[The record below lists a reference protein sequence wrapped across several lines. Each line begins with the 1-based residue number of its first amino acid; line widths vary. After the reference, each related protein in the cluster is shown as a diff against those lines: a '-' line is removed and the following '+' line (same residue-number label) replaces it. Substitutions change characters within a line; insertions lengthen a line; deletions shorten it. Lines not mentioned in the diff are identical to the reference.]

1 MWNRLA
7 EWIIRF
13 RMPLSLVIG
22 AITLV
27 MGYYASKVEMS
38 YEFARTVPPDDPDMI
53 YHEQFKAQFGEDANL
68 IAVGLKDSA
77 VYKLTN
83 FLALRDLND
92 GIKKIF
98 GVTQVLSLP
107 MLKMIQKE
115 GGGIFSNSM
124 CQKMM

>member
-1 MWNRLA
+1 MMWNRLA
-7 EWIIRF
+7 DGIIRH
-13 RMPLSLVIG
+13 RMLFSLLI
-22 AITLV
+22 AIITIL

-77 VYKLTN
+77 VYELAN
-83 FLALRDLND
+83 FKALRELNE
-92 GIKKIF
+92 GIKKIS

-107 MLKMIQKE
+107 
-115 GGGIFSNSM
+115 
-124 CQKMM
+124 